1 MADQVTS
8 TDLIIKLPAVMTA
21 ETFTNEEEF
30 ERLYSQVKE
39 AVDKHVPDI
48 STKTGRD
55 AIASLAYKVARTKT
69 ALIGQGKK
77 LTEDWRDKT
86 KKVNAACNLIEER
99 LDNLR
104 DDVRKPLNVWE
115 EAEKARQD
123 RITAVFAEISGMKQF
138 SIEDTSVEI
147 NLRREQM
154 LSWGFSQADFLDR
167 YDEVIRLRDDVAAE
181 LMDVVGRL
189 RREEADR
196 AELAK
201 LRAEA
206 AERERLEAERLAAE
220 QAKQAEADRVKRE
233 QEAEEKRK
241 AELARAAEEAAA
253 RAEQDAAARVAAA
266 EQAAKDAAEKAE
278 RDAAARVAAAEQE
291 ATDAKARAEQAIAD
305 AKAKAERDAEEE
317 HRRVAAA
324 QEAEAEEQ
332 RRRDKN
338 KAHRKTVNNA
348 IVAELV
354 ECSGITAEQAQAIVG
369 HLVRGLVPNVTLQY

>member
-30 ERLYSQVKE
+30 ERLYSQVKD

-48 STKTGRD
+48 STKSGRD

-104 DDVRKPLNVWE
+104 DNVRKPLNAWE

-123 RITAVFAEISGMKQF
+123 RITAVFAEINGMKRF
-138 SIEDTSVEI
+138 SMEDTSVEI
-147 NLRREQM
+147 NLRREE
-154 LSWGFSQADFLDR
+154 LTSWEFAEVDFLDR
-167 YDEVIRLRDDVAAE
+167 YDEVIRLRDSVAAE
-181 LMDVVGRL
+181 LMDVVVRL
-189 RREEADR
+189 QREEADR
-196 AELAK
+196 AELAR

-220 QAKQAEADRVKRE
+220 QAKLAEEERVKRE
-233 QEAEEKRK
+233 REAEERRK
-241 AELARAAEEAAA
+241 AELAKAAEEAAA
-253 RAEQDAAARVAAA
+253 RAEQEAAARVAAA
-266 EQAAKDAAEKAE
+266 EQAAKDAAQRADREAA
-278 RDAAARVAAAEQE
+278 DAQR
-291 ATDAKARAEQAIAD
+291 RADEAIAA
-305 AKAKAERDAEEE
+305 AKAKAEREAAAE
-317 HRRVAAA
+317 RQRIADA
-324 QEAEAEEQ
+324 QEAEEAEQ

-338 KAHRKTVNNA
+338 KAHRKAINNA